1 MTGDFS
7 PRRREGSYGKHSVHD
22 TTSCR
27 ASHGSALFIDARPPI
42 RITQLFTGEQP
53 SSGIVCMIW
62 AACAPYKWTGL
73 AYV

>member
-1 MTGDFS
+1 M
-7 PRRREGSYGKHSVHD
+7 
-22 TTSCR
+22 
-27 ASHGSALFIDARPPI
+27 SHASALFIAARPPI

-62 AACAPYKWTGL
+62 AACAPCKWTGL